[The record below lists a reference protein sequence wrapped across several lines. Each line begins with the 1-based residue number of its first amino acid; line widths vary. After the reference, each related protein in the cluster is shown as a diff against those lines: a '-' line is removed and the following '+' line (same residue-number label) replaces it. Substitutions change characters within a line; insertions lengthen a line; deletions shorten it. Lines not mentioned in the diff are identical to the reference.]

1 MISLSD
7 EALACVMRL
16 SQPLSPADRARF
28 LKEMGERLRG
38 QFEVDEGAVYRLAR
52 ELQRKYLNGSAAA
65 TAAMVAEV
73 QTKQPSPRQARRQR
87 RSRGG

>member
-7 EALACVMRL
+7 EALATVMRL

-28 LKEMGERLRG
+28 LREMGERLRG

-52 ELQRKYLNGSAAA
+52 ELQHKYLNGSAAA

-73 QTKQPSPRQARRQR
+73 QTKQPRQARRQR